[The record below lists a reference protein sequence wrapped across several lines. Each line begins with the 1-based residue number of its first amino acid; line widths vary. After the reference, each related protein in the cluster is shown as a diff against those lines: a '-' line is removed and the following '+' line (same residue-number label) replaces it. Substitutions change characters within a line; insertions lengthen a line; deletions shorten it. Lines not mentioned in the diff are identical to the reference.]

1 MNQIFVG
8 LGSNI
13 DRNKNIKAG
22 LTALETRFGKLEI
35 SGIYESEAY
44 GFEGD
49 NFYNLVTG
57 FLSELSLA
65 DLAFELK
72 QIEMDY
78 GRRRE
83 AERFKSRTLDLDLLL
98 YGDLILHNEE
108 YDLPRKDIE
117 EYSFVLCPLAEI
129 AGNRIHP
136 ENGQTYQMMWDKFDK
151 GQHKIWKVTI

>member
-13 DRNKNIKAG
+13 ERDKNIKAG
-22 LTALETRFGKLEI
+22 LTALEKRFGHLVI
-35 SGIYESEAY
+35 SSIYESEAY

-49 NFYNLVTG
+49 NFYNLVAG
-57 FLSELSLA
+57 FTCDLSLA
-65 DLAFELK
+65 DLVNELK

-98 YGDLILHNEE
+98 FDDLVLHNEE

-117 EYSFVLCPLAEI
+117 EYAFVLCPLAEI

-136 ENGQTYQMMWDKFDK
+136 GKGQTYQVMWNKFDK
-151 GQHKIWKVTI
+151 ERHKIWKVKN

>member
-13 DRNKNIKAG
+13 ERDKYIKAG
-22 LTALETRFGKLEI
+22 LTALETRFGEMII
-35 SGIYESEAY
+35 SSVYESEAF

-57 FLSELSLA
+57 FTSDLSLS
-65 DLAFELK
+65 DLNNELK

-98 YGDLILHNEE
+98 YGDLILHNEI
-108 YDLPRKDIE
+108 YDLPRSDIE
-117 EYSFVLCPLAEI
+117 EYAFVLCPLAEI
-129 AGNRIHP
+129 AGNKIHP
-136 ENGQTYQMMWDKFDK
+136 EKGQTYQMMWDKFDK
-151 GQHKIWKVTI
+151 KQHRIWKVKN